1 MNAVVRTEPETPE
14 EIELLK
20 KERLLARLADR
31 LAIAEEDMA
40 DLRAEQGRFEAAYT
54 MNVARLYA
62 EFDEIEAEIA
72 EEEQKLVP
80 DDEEIK
86 KKAEE
91 LRRRAEESAARAAEK
106 ENADSGKFEPT
117 AEAKKAYR
125 DLARAIHPDLAI
137 DAAEKEKRHGLMAE
151 LNLAY
156 SSGDQTKLNELV
168 EAMKISPDMVAG
180 DSIADRLVRSI
191 RQIYQ
196 VKLRLKTLGSER
208 TEIETSELYE
218 LRKKAEAETK
228 EGRDMLAQ
236 MAARTEVHIR
246 KSRRR
251 LENLRMV
258 NSAQEDYVKEKFG
271 MDIKDFRK
279 R

>member
-1 MNAVVRTEPETPE
+1 MNAVVKTEPATPE
-14 EIELLK
+14 EVELLK

-40 DLRAEQGRFEAAYT
+40 DVRAEQERFEAAYT

-72 EEEQKLVP
+72 EEEYKLVP

-106 ENADSGKFEPT
+106 EGADDGKFDPT
-117 AEAKKAYR
+117 PEAKKAYR

-156 SSGDQTKLNELV
+156 SSGDQTKLDELV
-168 EAMKISPDMVAG
+168 EAMKVSPEMISG
-180 DSIADRLVRSI
+180 DTVADRLVRAI

-196 VKLRLKTLGSER
+196 VKLRLRALVAENA
-208 TEIETSELYE
+208 EIEESELYE
-218 LRKKAEAETK
+218 LRKNAEAANS
-228 EGRDMLAQ
+228 EGRDLLAQ

-246 KSRRR
+246 KSKRR
-251 LENLRMV
+251 LENLKMV
-258 NSAQEDYVKEKFG
+258 NSAQEEHVKEKFG
-271 MDIKDFRK
+271 MDIGDFRK

>member
-1 MNAVVRTEPETPE
+1 MNAVAKTEPQTPE
-14 EIELLK
+14 EAELLK
-20 KERLLARLADR
+20 KERLLSRLADR
-31 LAIAEEDMA
+31 LAVSEENMA
-40 DLRAEQGRFEAAYT
+40 NLRAEQERFEAAYT
-54 MNVARLYA
+54 MGVARLYA
-62 EFDEIEAEIA
+62 EFDEVEAEIA
-72 EEEQKLVP
+72 EEEYKLVP

-91 LRRRAEESAARAAEK
+91 LRRRAEESAVRAAEK
-106 ENADSGKFEPT
+106 ENADSGKFDPT
-117 AEAKKAYR
+117 PEAKKAYR

-156 SSGDQTKLNELV
+156 SSGDQSKLNELV

-180 DSIADRLVRSI
+180 DSISDRLVRTI

-196 VKLRLKTLGSER
+196 VKVRLKTLVDEHAEIEGSE
-208 TEIETSELYE
+208 IYD
-218 LRKKAEAETK
+218 LRRKAEAENL

-258 NSAQEDYVKEKFG
+258 NSAQEEYVKEKFG
-271 MDIKDFRK
+271 MDIEDFRK
-279 R
+279 P